1 MKNFQIT
8 QLFLQVCE
16 CSLVPCIYQFKALI
30 NKSILFL
37 AIILLPQG
45 PELNTFKTHDST
57 FCENTTGEDFIQ
69 CIEEGAFMANDIILN
84 NNKVNAKPIYL
95 SDNVGL
101 LSQIL
106 EIAPGVITK
115 EFLNSFKL
123 KLNSSMNYQMSIVGQ
138 NLQFLFASPTI
149 PRSFM
154 KPPQVNGIFAFYMKV
169 KR

>member
-1 MKNFQIT
+1 M
-8 QLFLQVCE
+8 
-16 CSLVPCIYQFKALI
+16 
-30 NKSILFL
+30 LFL

-45 PELNTFKTHDST
+45 PELKPFKTYDT
-57 FCENTTGEDFIQ
+57 NFCKNTSGDDFIQ
-69 CIEEGAFMANDIILN
+69 CIEEGAFMANDILEN
-84 NNKVNAKPIYL
+84 DKVNARPIYL
-95 SDNVGL
+95 SDDVGL

-115 EFLNSFKL
+115 DFWTSL
-123 KLNSSMNYQMSIVGQ
+123 KIRLNSSMNYQMSIVGQ

-154 KPPQVNGIFAFYMKV
+154 KPPRVNGIFAFYMKV

>member
-1 MKNFQIT
+1 M
-8 QLFLQVCE
+8 
-16 CSLVPCIYQFKALI
+16 
-30 NKSILFL
+30 
-37 AIILLPQG
+37 
-45 PELNTFKTHDST
+45 HDST
-57 FCENTTGEDFIQ
+57 FCKNTSGDDFIK
-69 CIEEGAFMANDIILN
+69 CIEEGAFMTNDIILDHDN
-84 NNKVNAKPIYL
+84 VNATPIYL

-115 EFLNSFKL
+115 EFWTSFQL

-154 KPPQVNGIFAFYMKV
+154 KPPMEDGIFVFYMKV
-169 KR
+169 GTNVFTFSSCLLSITYL